1 MSNLSYRV
9 YSSFKGWKLI
19 GIKQELSQVV
29 DLLENSIQKET
40 NARYLIIEH
49 DSIHDMDIPYKN
61 ICDIEDFLIFKE
73 EVLNVSR
80 RAEKI
85 YRRKKS

>member
-1 MSNLSYRV
+1 MSNLSYKV

-19 GIKQELSQVV
+19 GIKEELSQVL
-29 DLLENSIQKET
+29 DLLESSIQKET

-49 DSIHDMDIPYKN
+49 DSIQDMDIPYKN

>member
-29 DLLENSIQKET
+29 DLLESSIQKET

-49 DSIHDMDIPYKN
+49 DSIQDMDIPYKN
-61 ICDIEDFLIFKE
+61 ICGIEDFLIFKE
-73 EVLNVSR
+73 EFLNVSR